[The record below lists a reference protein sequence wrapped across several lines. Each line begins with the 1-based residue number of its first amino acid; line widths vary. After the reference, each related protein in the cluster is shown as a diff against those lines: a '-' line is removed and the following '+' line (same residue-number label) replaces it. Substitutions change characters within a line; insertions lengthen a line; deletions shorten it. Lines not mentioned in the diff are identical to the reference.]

1 MLTTT
6 TTTTTTTRP
15 LLILILAA
23 TLCSCQSY
31 DVSNIPEAS
40 VPTDAGLM
48 LQGVKDPI
56 EYVNRASFGLNTVLF
71 ENIVYP
77 TTKGYKWLI
86 PKPGRE
92 HISNFHDNLIYPVRL
107 VNNSLQRQWQKSW
120 IETKRFGINT
130 TIGFLGLN
138 DIATSKYHLRPSQED
153 LGQTFGKWGWNSQV
167 YVFIPV
173 LGPSSERDIVGMV
186 GDSFLHPTAYLDSVY
201 NYVAE
206 GFLTFNDITAH
217 ADTINDALV
226 ENYDPYELTRLL
238 YSASRQAAVN
248 NYAHDNDR
256 DDDGETQTL
265 RAIFAKPTNP
275 HFKKQ
280 SIDDSAKIEGW
291 QKELPYS
298 LWMQPEAAALM
309 VQLPGLG
316 SHRKGSMDLALA
328 ELAYSEGY
336 SVLIFSNTFNWEF
349 MTAAPSGYAPGYVEK
364 DKEMIR
370 VAYQAI
376 MKDLN
381 ATFGEEN
388 FLQRSLIGMSMGA
401 WYTLNLSADL
411 KERGMNHM
419 VDHVI
424 AINPPANLLGSLSAL
439 DLLYRA
445 PYKNGDMNEA
455 KQIIDSALAKALISA
470 QSGLEPTAD
479 LPFTNAEASYL
490 IGLNFRLTLHE
501 AIIAGG
507 FDQELGVFRSRGAL
521 YKDMLA
527 LSFEDYYNKIAVMV
541 NEREG
546 VTAEQ
551 IEYSVNLQ
559 NREESLKQV
568 DNLHLVLSDNDFLL
582 SQDELNWFKD
592 TFSGKTTVFEQGG
605 HLGELW
611 RPELQDAIRA
621 QIKLK
626 K

>member
-1 MLTTT
+1 MN
-6 TTTTTTTRP
+6 TTTRP
-15 LLILILAA
+15 MLTLILATA
-23 TLCSCQSY
+23 LCSCQSY
-31 DVSNIPEAS
+31 DASKIPEAS
-40 VPTDAGLM
+40 APTDAGLM
-48 LQGVKDPI
+48 LQGVNDPI
-56 EYVNRASFGLNTVLF
+56 EPLNRASFALNTVLF
-71 ENIVYP
+71 ENVVYP
-77 TTKGYKWLI
+77 TMKGYQWLI
-86 PKPGRE
+86 AESGRE
-92 HISNFHDNLIYPVRL
+92 HISNFHDNLLYPVRL
-107 VNNSLQRQWQKSW
+107 VNNSLQWQWQQSW

-130 TIGFLGLN
+130 TVGVLGLN
-138 DIATSKYHLRPSQED
+138 DPATNKYNLPASKED
-153 LGQTFGKWGWNSQV
+153 LGQTFGQWGWNSQV

-173 LGPSSERDIVGMV
+173 LGPSSERDVVGMV
-186 GDSFLHPTAYLDSVY
+186 GDSFLKPTAYLDSPY
-201 NYVAE
+201 NFLVE
-206 GFLTFNDITAH
+206 GFLTFNDMTAH
-217 ADTINDALV
+217 ADTINDALL

-238 YSASRQAAVN
+238 YSASREAAVN
-248 NYAHDNDR
+248 NYVHDSAR
-256 DDDGETQTL
+256 DDDAETQTL

-275 HFKKQ
+275 NFKRE

-291 QKELPYS
+291 KKELPYS
-298 LWMQPEAAALM
+298 LWLQPEAAPLM

-349 MTAAPSGYAPGYVEK
+349 MTAAPKGYAPGYVEK

-381 ATFGEEN
+381 ATYGEEN

-401 WYTLNLSADL
+401 WYTLNLGADL
-411 KERGMNHM
+411 KERGMDHM

-445 PYKNGDMNEA
+445 PYKNGDMDEA

-470 QSGLEPTAD
+470 HSGLEPTAD

-501 AIIAGG
+501 AIIAGAY
-507 FDQELGVFRSRGAL
+507 DQELSVFGSKGAL
-521 YKDMLA
+521 YKDLQA
-527 LSFEDYYNKIAVMV
+527 LSFEDYYNKITVMIH
-541 NEREG
+541 EREG

-551 IEYSVNLQ
+551 IKYSVNLK
-559 NREESLKQV
+559 NRQKSLKQV
-568 DNLHLVLSDNDFLL
+568 NNLHLVLSDNDFLL
-582 SQDELNWFKD
+582 SQNELNWFKE
-592 TFSGKTTVFEQGG
+592 TFPGKTTVFKQGG

-611 RPELQDAIRA
+611 RPELQDAIRS
-621 QIKLK
+621 QIRLNQ
-626 K
+626 